1 MDNSITV
8 DIDRLNRIQIQL
20 NEAVDSKTVAGCSCL
35 VAKNGEELGYY
46 EAGYRDIDNALPITR
61 DTIFRMFS
69 MSKPITSIAVMQL
82 IENGRL
88 CMSDPVSKF
97 LPGFKNQR
105 CYRNGKIT
113 SVTGEVTVKNL
124 LDMTSGLCYPGEIYE
139 AERDTAVFL
148 EEASKK
154 MHTENEMTT
163 YELCNELGKLPL
175 AFNPGD
181 KWNYGLSADVLG
193 AIVEIVSGMKYS
205 EYLSKNIFEPLGM
218 KDTGFFVPKEK
229 QERLAR
235 AYNSDGVRFSEYTGE
250 NLLIQSRME
259 EQPKFES
266 GGAGLVSTIDDY
278 SKICQMF
285 LNNGELGGHRILH
298 PETIRFMSL
307 GSLNEAQRSC
317 IGGWN
322 YLNGYTYGNL
332 LRILKYPGEAVSLGV
347 KGEFGWDGWLGVYVS
362 IIPEYD
368 MYILYMQQK
377 PDTGTTD
384 VVNKIRNVI
393 FSSIM

>member
-8 DIDRLNRIQIQL
+8 DIDRLNRIQVQL

-113 SVTGEVTVKNL
+113 SVTDEVTVKNL

-154 MHTENEMTT
+154 MHT
-163 YELCNELGKLPL
+163 
-175 AFNPGD
+175 
-181 KWNYGLSADVLG
+181 
-193 AIVEIVSGMKYS
+193 
-205 EYLSKNIFEPLGM
+205 
-218 KDTGFFVPKEK
+218 
-229 QERLAR
+229 
-235 AYNSDGVRFSEYTGE
+235 
-250 NLLIQSRME
+250 
-259 EQPKFES
+259 
-266 GGAGLVSTIDDY
+266 
-278 SKICQMF
+278 
-285 LNNGELGGHRILH
+285 
-298 PETIRFMSL
+298 
-307 GSLNEAQRSC
+307 
-317 IGGWN
+317 
-322 YLNGYTYGNL
+322 
-332 LRILKYPGEAVSLGV
+332 
-347 KGEFGWDGWLGVYVS
+347 
-362 IIPEYD
+362 
-368 MYILYMQQK
+368 
-377 PDTGTTD
+377 
-384 VVNKIRNVI
+384 
-393 FSSIM
+393 